1 MQPFLSSPSALVPR
15 VIGMLRMIFV
25 LTVIAV
31 SISVVNLAQMLS
43 LIFYPFSRPVFRKI
57 NGGLAVL
64 WWSLQENVMRFF
76 GVRVLITGDR
86 LPLKENALLLG
97 NHQEMSDIP
106 SLIPLARAQ
115 KSIGSMKWF
124 AKEALKHVP
133 GPGWG
138 MRFIGCVFLARNW
151 ADDKASIERTFHTIK
166 SEKLPA
172 WLIMFLEGT
181 RITEY
186 KLQQSQEY
194 ARRRGHPIPQHTMVP
209 RTKGFLATIEGLRDY
224 LDAVYDVT
232 IAYPQGIP
240 TLWQFMSG
248 HVKDVH
254 INVRRFP
261 MRDLP
266 EDPEALRQWV
276 VRLYQEKD
284 ALLAYVFAHGAFPPS
299 KLPGLGVGGEEA

>member
-1 MQPFLSSPSALVPR
+1 MQPFLKTPDSLVQ
-15 VIGMLRMIFV
+15 RMIGTLRLVTV
-25 LTVIAV
+25 LTIITV
-31 SISVVNLAQMLS
+31 SILIVNATQMVS
-43 LIFYPFSRPVFRKI
+43 LVFYPFSRPAFRKV
-57 NGGLAVL
+57 NSGLAVL
-64 WWSLQENVMRFF
+64 WWSLQAAVMTFF
-76 GVRVLITGDR
+76 GVRVTVSGDK

-124 AKEALKHVP
+124 AKEMLKHIP

-151 ADDKASIERTFHTIK
+151 ADDKVSIERTFHTIK

-181 RITEY
+181 RINEY

-209 RTKGFLATIEGLRDY
+209 RTKGFIATIEGMRDY

-248 HVKDVH
+248 YTKDVR

-266 EDPEALRQWV
+266 TDPEELRRWV
-276 VRLYQEKD
+276 AKLYQEKD
-284 ALLAYVFAHGAFPPS
+284 ALMAHVFAHGKFP
-299 KLPGLGVGGEEA
+299 